1 LEVNRN
7 ALAVE
12 SQRRKNALKEA
23 AEKEAEITKKLGESN
38 KSIQNLTTQRD
49 ELLKKGELNAAEKEN
64 LERIRNEL
72 TKERNAKK
80 NEINRLQTLSK
91 NRERA
96 LKETSAKLNVA
107 TRKLKVATKEL
118 NTSERLVGIQEVHLK
133 DQNVKLEKRQKQVGD
148 LYREIEAL
156 KTQATQANEEIKQQT
171 TKLATSAN
179 EINRLQGQLTNATEA
194 RARNIRNMQMRHAE
208 NIRAATDQIQ
218 ALTKNVQERNAIIQR
233 SKVAGRWKGLALG
246 AQLRNTRTNLTKAQ
260 KEIGNAR
267 NELQSVLRT
276 SNLQR
281 AQIEGQQSTI
291 GALRARNNVSRKVIT
306 GLQGQRKNLQKSKA
320 ASAWKGA
327 TRALRANT
335 RLRNAK
341 GGAMRLGTQLRN
353 AKGEAMRLGTQLKEK
368 NEQIKFEQN
377 WIGKAEKR
385 ALNAREAVR
394 VSEANRMKERIAAQR
409 EIKGLRTTLE
419 NRDRKSREQFNATK
433 AFYQLNNLNA
443 AKRNLTNEIGKNLPR
458 YFLNGLER
466 IRLENR
472 VKAAENMRNI
482 GRIRND
488 LKRTVGMRMKKAGKQ
503 GTFGRGFAG
512 SDHSAGRNYAL
523 HTRSRTA

>member
-1 LEVNRN
+1 
-7 ALAVE
+7 
-12 SQRRKNALKEA
+12 
-23 AEKEAEITKKLGESN
+23 
-38 KSIQNLTTQRD
+38 
-49 ELLKKGELNAAEKEN
+49 
-64 LERIRNEL
+64 
-72 TKERNAKK
+72 
-80 NEINRLQTLSK
+80 
-91 NRERA
+91 
-96 LKETSAKLNVA
+96 
-107 TRKLKVATKEL
+107 
-118 NTSERLVGIQEVHLK
+118 
-133 DQNVKLEKRQKQVGD
+133 
-148 LYREIEAL
+148 
-156 KTQATQANEEIKQQT
+156 
-171 TKLATSAN
+171 
-179 EINRLQGQLTNATEA
+179 
-194 RARNIRNMQMRHAE
+194 MRHAE

-341 GGAMRLGTQLRN
+341 GG
-353 AKGEAMRLGTQLKEK
+353 AMRLGTQLKEK